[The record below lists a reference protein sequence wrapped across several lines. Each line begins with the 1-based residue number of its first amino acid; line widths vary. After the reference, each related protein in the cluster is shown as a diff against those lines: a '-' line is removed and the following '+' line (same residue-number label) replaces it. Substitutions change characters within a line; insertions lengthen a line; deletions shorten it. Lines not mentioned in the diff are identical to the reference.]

1 MGHATNAEMRADH
14 RLWTF
19 EHDSWRKDV
28 TQWHADVQNVQAI
41 LKDVHLMLEEHDSA
55 LKSHV
60 QTINNHEQS
69 EREHETALST
79 SDLLASP
86 STSIDPLAG
95 NHIGE
100 AKSHATQR
108 DAHERMKK
116 HHYILI
122 GRWNAFLGAL
132 REAM

>member
-1 MGHATNAEMRADH
+1 MEHATNAEMRADH

-28 TQWHADVQNVQAI
+28 TQWHTDVQNARAI
-41 LKDVHLMLEEHDSA
+41 LKDVRLMLEEHESA
-55 LKSHV
+55 LNFHAQAIK
-60 QTINNHEQS
+60 NHEQS

-79 SDLLASP
+79 SDLLGSP
-86 STSIDPLAG
+86 SASTDPLAG
-95 NHIGE
+95 NHTDE
-100 AKSHATQR
+100 AKAHATQR

-122 GRWNAFLGAL
+122 GRWNAFLVAL
-132 REAM
+132 GEAM